1 MFCFYC
7 VKGAKKNKNK
17 NKKPAEDG
25 DMSVYYDTVDF
36 VFSLKRKE
44 GNFMAA

>member
-7 VKGAKKNKNK
+7 VKGAKK
-17 NKKPAEDG
+17 KKKKTAEDG
-25 DMSVYYDTVDF
+25 DMSVYFDTVGF

>member
-1 MFCFYC
+1 MFYFYC
-7 VKGAKKNKNK
+7 VKGAKK
-17 NKKPAEDG
+17 KKKKKTAEDG